1 MFANG
6 FKLAGVLTAAA
17 VVGLAAPATQAQ
29 LSGSIL
35 IDGSSTVF
43 PITEAMA
50 EEFGNTYPDVSVPV
64 GVSGT
69 GGGFSK
75 FCNGETVINNA
86 SRAIKDTEIEACA
99 ANEIAFTEIQ
109 VGIDAITVVVSSDT
123 QIFGEPGTVEG
134 LSLEQLNTIWDPAAE
149 RRIRRWSQVDS
160 DWANS
165 TISLFGPG
173 TDSGTF
179 DFFTDEVNG
188 EEGASRADYTASE
201 DDNILVVGVSRS
213 PYALG
218 YFGLAYYLENQETLK
233 ALPIDG
239 VEPNFETAASG
250 DYPLSRPLYIY
261 VNNAALERPEVSA
274 FVQFYLETA
283 RDTTMVRQVGYV
295 AMQEDLYTNIL
306 TDLGLE

>member
-6 FKLAGVLTAAA
+6 FKLAGALTAAA
-17 VVGLAAPATQAQ
+17 VVGLVAPATQAQ

-50 EEFGNTYPDVSVPV
+50 EEFGNTYPDVNIPV

-75 FCNGETVINNA
+75 FCAGETVINNA
-86 SRAIKDTEIEACA
+86 SRAIKGSEEEACA
-99 ANEIAFTEIQ
+99 ANGIEFTEIQ

-123 QIFGEPGTVEG
+123 RIFGAPGTIEG
-134 LSLEQLNTIWDPAAE
+134 LSIDQLNTIWDPSAE
-149 RRIRRWSQVDS
+149 RRIRRWRQVDS
-160 DWANS
+160 SWANS
-165 TISLFGPG
+165 IMTLFGPG

-201 DDNILVVGVSRS
+201 DDNILVIGVSRS

-218 YFGLAYYLENQETLK
+218 YFGLAYYLENQDVLQS
-233 ALPIDG
+233 LPIEG
-239 VEPNFETAASG
+239 VAPSFETAASG
-250 DYPLSRPLYIY
+250 EYPLSRPLYIY
-261 VNNAALERPEVSA
+261 VNNEALERPEVAA
-274 FVQFYLETA
+274 FVEFYLETA
-283 RDTTMVRQVGYV
+283 RDTTMVREVGYV
-295 AMQEDLYTNIL
+295 AMQDDLYTEIL
-306 TDLGLE
+306 ADLGFE

>member
-6 FKLAGVLTAAA
+6 FKIAGVLTAAA
-17 VVGLAAPATQAQ
+17 TVVGLAAPATQAQ
-29 LSGSIL
+29 ISGSIL

-50 EEFGNTYPDVSVPV
+50 EDFSIANPGVEVSV

-75 FCNGETVINNA
+75 FCAGETVINNA
-86 SRAIKDTEIEACA
+86 SRAIKGSETEACA
-99 ANEIAFTEIQ
+99 ANGIEFTEIQ

-123 QIFGEPGTVEG
+123 QIFGSPGTVEG
-134 LSLEQLNTIWDPAAE
+134 LSIDQLNAIWDPSAE
-149 RRIRRWSQVDS
+149 RRIRRWSQVDRS
-160 DWANS
+160 WANRLMV
-165 TISLFGPG
+165 LFGPG

-201 DDNILVVGVSRS
+201 DDNILVLGGSRS

-218 YFGLAYYLENQETLK
+218 YFGLAYYLENQDTLK
-233 ALPIDG
+233 ALPIEG
-239 VEPNFETAASG
+239 IAPSFETAASG
-250 DYPLSRPLYIY
+250 DYPLSRPLFMY
-261 VNNAALERPEVSA
+261 VNNDALERPEVAA
-274 FVQFYLETA
+274 FVEFYLETA
-283 RDTTMVRQVGYV
+283 RDTDLVREVGYV
-295 AMQEDLYTNIL
+295 AMEEDLYTTIL
-306 TDLGLE
+306 ADLGL